1 MKMGPVWRQDI
12 KIHDLAFGI
21 NTEVSTSIN
30 FEIEFRKIV
39 DKSRFNWC
47 GGESTVKLGSEEFLF
62 LSVFR
67 AKTTA
72 NGFNSTTGSF
82 VYFDANS
89 AKLKKTLVECIAL
102 LIGLSFSVGICLGRS
117 IPPEGAD

>member
-62 LSVFR
+62 LWIFR
-67 AKTTA
+67 AKK
-72 NGFNSTTGSF
+72 NLQMDLIQRPGLLFILMQILLNLR
-82 VYFDANS
+82 
-89 AKLKKTLVECIAL
+89 KL
-102 LIGLSFSVGICLGRS
+102 
-117 IPPEGAD
+117 

>member
-39 DKSRFNWC
+39 DKSRFNWYI
-47 GGESTVKLGSEEFLF
+47 GESTVKLGSEEFLF

-67 AKTTA
+67 AK
-72 NGFNSTTGSF
+72 NWQMDLIQRPSLLFILMQILLNLR
-82 VYFDANS
+82 
-89 AKLKKTLVECIAL
+89 KL
-102 LIGLSFSVGICLGRS
+102 
-117 IPPEGAD
+117 